1 MPYSGGESL
10 EQKFIW
16 VQRSCFFLHAT
27 LVACSD
33 IEDSLG
39 FKCQT
44 GYSRAPWPVF
54 SFFSSSTHDF
64 SSRQWNDLWYLKQ
77 WRVFHSN
84 YWTKNCLFPGYV
96 FLFCFGLL
104 LSRYWEILRAGGEW
118 GNRWRDGWVVSLT
131 QLVWVWANS
140 GDGEG
145 QESLVCCSPQGCKE
159 LDITEQWTMHCCPV
173 TLNKAFCLTISAAI
187 YGCFH
192 SWCSCQMMQQ
202 RRALPLLRPLTTAL
216 WSFLTLNR
224 HDTSY
229 FSHYWERVIENVP
242 WQRNELGRKKISL
255 SLYL

>member
-118 GNRWRDGWVVSLT
+118 GNRWWDGWVVSLT

-140 GDGEG
+140 GRRWRTGKPG
-145 QESLVCCSPQGCKE
+145 VLQSIGLQRVGHN
-159 LDITEQWTMHCCPV
+159 WTM
-173 TLNKAFCLTISAAI
+173 ND
-187 YGCFH
+187 
-192 SWCSCQMMQQ
+192 
-202 RRALPLLRPLTTAL
+202 ALLSSDLEQ
-216 WSFLTLNR
+216 SFLFDYLCW
-224 HDTSY
+224 HLWMFSFLMLMSDDAAEEGTS
-229 FSHYWERVIENVP
+229 SP
-242 WQRNELGRKKISL
+242 
-255 SLYL
+255 

>member
-118 GNRWRDGWVVSLT
+118 GYRWWDGWVVSLT

-140 GDGEG
+140 GRRWRTGKPG
-145 QESLVCCSPQGCKE
+145 VLQSIGLQRVGHN
-159 LDITEQWTMHCCPV
+159 WTM
-173 TLNKAFCLTISAAI
+173 ND
-187 YGCFH
+187 
-192 SWCSCQMMQQ
+192 
-202 RRALPLLRPLTTAL
+202 ALLSSDLEQ
-216 WSFLTLNR
+216 SFLFDYLCC
-224 HDTSY
+224 HLWMFSFLMLMSDDAAEEGTS
-229 FSHYWERVIENVP
+229 SP
-242 WQRNELGRKKISL
+242 
-255 SLYL
+255 

>member
-118 GNRWRDGWVVSLT
+118 GNREWNGSVVSLT
-131 QLVWVWANS
+131 QWVWVWANS
-140 GDGEG
+140 
-145 QESLVCCSPQGCKE
+145 QEIVKDKKAWCATVRRVAKSWTWLNNEQHIAVQGPWTKLSVWLSLLPF
-159 LDITEQWTMHCCPV
+159 LDVFILDAHV
-173 TLNKAFCLTISAAI
+173 R
-187 YGCFH
+187 
-192 SWCSCQMMQQ
+192 WCSRGGHWCLSWD
-202 RRALPLLRPLTTAL
+202 R
-216 WSFLTLNR
+216 
-224 HDTSY
+224 Y
-229 FSHYWERVIENVP
+229 F
-242 WQRNELGRKKISL
+242 L
-255 SLYL
+255 SLGH